1 MIVDCA
7 HYRSGIRVPG
17 VLNLADAFEVGRSP
31 ESFVWIGLFEP
42 TEAEFE
48 AVQRELGLHP
58 LAVEDAMHAHQR
70 PKVDRFDDSVFV
82 VLKTASYDDQAESI
96 TIGEIHVF
104 IANGFVVT
112 VRHGDL
118 AGLADLRVN
127 LEKNPSRLALGPG
140 AVLHAIA
147 DRVADEY
154 QQVMDGVEN
163 DIDEVEREVFSTER
177 KNMAERIF
185 RLKRQVLEFQ
195 RASVPLPDVLERL
208 IRLDLP
214 AGCSVAVLDD
224 YYRDVLDHVLRVCG
238 RVETARDTLGSAL
251 EANLAQVSVRQNE
264 DMRAISGWAAVI
276 AVPTLLAGIWGMNFS
291 QMPEL
296 SWKFGYPT
304 ALLTIV
310 GSAWLVYSRLRKNG
324 WL

>member
-7 HYRSGIRVPG
+7 HYRAGVRVPG
-17 VLNLADAFEVGRSP
+17 VLNVTDAFEVGRSVD
-31 ESFVWIGLFEP
+31 SFVWIGLFEP
-42 TEAEFE
+42 TMDEFE
-48 AVQRELGLHP
+48 SVHHELGLHH

-82 VLKTASYDDQAESI
+82 VLKTATYDDLTESI
-96 TIGEIHVF
+96 SIGEIHLF
-104 IANGFVVT
+104 IASGFVVT
-112 VRHGDL
+112 VRHGAFL
-118 AGLADLRVN
+118 GLTDLRSD
-127 LEKNPSRLALGPG
+127 LEKNPTHLALGPG

-147 DRVADEY
+147 DRVVDEY
-154 QQVMDGVEN
+154 QRVMDGVEK

-177 KNMAERIF
+177 TNVAERIF

-195 RASVPLPDVLERL
+195 RASVPLVDVLERI
-208 IRLDLP
+208 IRADLP
-214 AGCSVAVLDD
+214 AGCSDSVLDS
-224 YYRDVLDHVLRVCG
+224 YHRDVHDHVLRVQG
-238 RVETARDTLGSAL
+238 RLESARDTLSAAF

-276 AVPTLLAGIWGMNFS
+276 AVPTLLAAIWGMNFS
-291 QMPEL
+291 HMPEL
-296 SWKFGYPT
+296 SWMFGYPI

-310 GSAWLVYSRLRKNG
+310 GSAVLVYYRLRKNG

>member
-7 HYRSGIRVPG
+7 HYRSGVRVPG

-42 TEAEFE
+42 TEREFE

-118 AGLADLRVN
+118 AGLADLRVD

-154 QQVMDGVEN
+154 QQVMVGVEN

-195 RASVPLPDVLERL
+195 RASVPLPEVLERL

-296 SWKFGYPT
+296 SWKFGYPI

-310 GSAWLVYSRLRKNG
+310 GSASLVYFRLRKNG

>member
-1 MIVDCA
+1 VIVDCA
-7 HYRSGIRVPG
+7 HYRSGIRIPG
-17 VLNLADAFEVGRSP
+17 VLNLANAFEVGRSP

-48 AVQRELGLHP
+48 AVQKELGLHP

-82 VLKTASYDDQAESI
+82 VFKTASYDDQAESI

-118 AGLADLRVN
+118 AGLADLRVD
-127 LEKNPSRLALGPG
+127 LERNPSRLALGPG
-140 AVLHAIA
+140 VVLHAIA

-154 QQVMDGVEN
+154 QQVMNGVEN

-195 RASVPLPDVLERL
+195 RASVPLP
-208 IRLDLP
+208 
-214 AGCSVAVLDD
+214 
-224 YYRDVLDHVLRVCG
+224 DVLDHVLRVCG

-264 DMRAISGWAAVI
+264 DMRAISGWAATI

-296 SWKFGYPT
+296 SWKFGYPV

-310 GSAWLVYSRLRKNG
+310 GSAGLVYSRLRKNG